1 MPYILLDYSVQVK
14 YMLKNDFTYFIWVL
28 YIYFAVVFN
37 KESHFPPSKSNLF
50 CFRYNFARCL
60 WIFSVSSH
68 SSCLGWGVI
77 ITCII
82 YIRSN
87 VLRFVV
93 NITMFPLLCSPG
105 FFRWLSIR
113 DFLRGSVQNYL
124 EITRIDRQM
133 KKSKTLCFR
142 NVVTIRF
149 NNFLILN
156 LYFECDEIGLTIRG
170 CVSAPHPEPTILL
183 YTWSVLVR

>member
-1 MPYILLDYSVQVK
+1 MYSIRKV
-14 YMLKNDFTYFIWVL
+14 I
-28 YIYFAVVFN
+28 
-37 KESHFPPSKSNLF
+37 FPPSNSNLF

-60 WIFSVSSH
+60 LIFSVSSPC
-68 SSCLGWGVI
+68 SCLGWGVI

-87 VLRFVV
+87 VLMFVV
-93 NITMFPLLCSPG
+93 NITTFPLLCSPG

-113 DFLRGSVQNYL
+113 DFLSDSVQNYQ

-133 KKSKTLCFR
+133 KRSKTLCVR
-142 NVVTIRF
+142 NVVIIRF
-149 NNFLILN
+149 NIFLILN
-156 LYFECDEIGLTIRG
+156 LYFECDEIAVKIRG

-183 YTWSVLVR
+183 YLWSILVR